1 MQADLDNGFVPIQ
14 FIYGLLDHGIDMS
27 VLPIEKGREPACIQW
42 FVRYA
47 GSILEKGIRIMHQL
61 YITDLITCRDQ
72 TSRYQTLGDL
82 SSKDRVEFAEAGEK
96 LSVPR
101 DFMLA
106 DASFQS
112 PRGKVINQLVES
124 EGIALF

>member
-1 MQADLDNGFVPIQ
+1 MQAGLDNGFVPIQ
-14 FIYGLLDHGIDMS
+14 FLHGLLDHRIDMS
-27 VLPIEKGREPACIQW
+27 VLLFEKGREPAFVQW

-47 GSILEKGIRIMHQL
+47 GSILEKGIRIVHQL
-61 YITDLITCRDQ
+61 YITDLITSREQ
-72 TSRYQTLGDL
+72 TIRYQTLSDL

-106 DASFQS
+106 DASFHA
-112 PRGKVINQLVES
+112 PRGQAINQLVES
-124 EGIALF
+124 EGIAPL